1 MKATPACI
9 PCYLKQALSAAREV
23 VSDPEKQRMVLSEVA
38 KLLPDLPLDS
48 TPARNSTRVLWR
60 AQEVLG
66 CSDPFASKKQHYTR
80 LALRMYPDLKSV
92 VDASP
97 RRLRTAIRVA
107 AAGNIIDLGILDRD
121 DVDLVAV
128 LNEVVTR
135 GLAVDECELFEARL
149 AGVDHALY
157 LLDNAG
163 ETVFDRVLIEEL
175 VASGVRTTVVAKG
188 QAILN
193 DATMEDAIAA
203 KLDDVAHLIS
213 NGSPMIG
220 TDLESCSVEF
230 LQHLHAADLVV
241 SKGQANFE
249 TLDGNSKRVFFV
261 LKAKCPEVGRE
272 LGVAMGDVVAT
283 FGRFSEG
290 GAP

>member
-9 PCYLKQALSAAREV
+9 PCYLRQALSATREV
-23 VSDPEKQRMVLSEVA
+23 VSDSEKQKMVLNEVA

-48 TPARNSTRVLWR
+48 TPARNSTYVLWR
-60 AQEVLG
+60 VQDLVG
-66 CSDPFASKKQHYTR
+66 CPDPFASKKEHYTE
-80 LALRMYPDLKSV
+80 LALKMYPQLKAIV
-92 VDASP
+92 QASP
-97 RRLRTAIRVA
+97 QRLSAAVRVA

-121 DVDLVAV
+121 DVDLMGV
-128 LNEVVTR
+128 LNEILIQGFT
-135 GLAVDECELFEARL
+135 VDECGLFEAQL
-149 AGVDHALY
+149 ARVDRVLY

-175 VASGVRTTVVAKG
+175 AASGVQTTVAAKG
-188 QAILN
+188 EAILN

-203 KLDDVAHLIS
+203 GLDEVAHLIS

-220 TDLESCSVEF
+220 TELESCSVEF
-230 LQHLHAADLVV
+230 LRHFDAADLVV

-249 TLDGNSKRVFFV
+249 TLDGATGHIFFI
-261 LKAKCPEVGRE
+261 LKAKCSEVGRE

-283 FGRFSEG
+283 FDRSADGK
-290 GAP
+290 AP